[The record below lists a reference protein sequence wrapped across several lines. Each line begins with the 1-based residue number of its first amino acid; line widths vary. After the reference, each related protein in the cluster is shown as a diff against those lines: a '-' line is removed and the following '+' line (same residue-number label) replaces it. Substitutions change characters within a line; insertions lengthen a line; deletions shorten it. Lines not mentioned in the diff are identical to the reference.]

1 MEGMMSTT
9 LTDSIIAEV
18 LSSVL
23 QKPVRPGEDLT
34 RETEASWDSLKHI
47 EIIFALEAAVG
58 VSFTNE
64 DITSIASVAD
74 IKKRVAAKNAP

>member
-1 MEGMMSTT
+1 MMSTT

-23 QKPVRPGEDLT
+23 QKPVRPGEDLS

-47 EIIFALEAAVG
+47 EIIFAVEAAAG
-58 VSFTNE
+58 VRFTNE
-64 DITSIASVAD
+64 DIASISSAAD
-74 IKKRVAAKNAP
+74 IREKVAAKNAS